1 MGSTCQGNHQ
11 LKDTETC
18 SKAQLLAI
26 LERCF
31 LRLGSALW
39 CAECDFGVKRRIM
52 RVLIYGAGVIGS
64 LYAVLFSEA
73 GVDTSVYARGL
84 RLEALQRN
92 GLRYEKNGAVCTA
105 NVCVLDILRPNDIYD
120 FIFLT
125 VRENQ
130 LHEALAQ
137 LRENQSP
144 YIATMVNSIED
155 YGIWEQLCGDGRILP
170 AFPGAGGGF
179 EDGVLHAALTPSFIQ
194 PTTFGILTPEQQPQ
208 AQRLKK
214 LFRRAHIPYQQVRD
228 MHAWQLCHL
237 GMVVPIADAYYEA
250 DDPANAGTDR
260 LVMDHTAKA
269 LRENF
274 RTLAH
279 NGVHLSP
286 AKMQIFRFLP
296 LPVLRLAL
304 KITFQSRFGDVFMY
318 RHAIKAPNEMRQ
330 LHEQFY
336 AYLSKIQNRNDC
348 SL

>member
-1 MGSTCQGNHQ
+1 M
-11 LKDTETC
+11 
-18 SKAQLLAI
+18 
-26 LERCF
+26 
-31 LRLGSALW
+31 
-39 CAECDFGVKRRIM
+39 
-52 RVLIYGAGVIGS
+52 IGS

-73 GVDTSVYARGL
+73 GVDSSVYARGV
-84 RLEALQRN
+84 RLETLRRN

-105 NVCVLDILRPNDIYD
+105 KVCVLDTLRSNDIYD

-144 YIATMVNSIED
+144 CIVTMVNSIED

-179 EDGVLHAALTPSFIQ
+179 ENGVLHAALTPRVIQ
-194 PTTFGILTPEQQPQ
+194 PTTFGILSSRQELD
-208 AQRLKK
+208 AKRLQE
-214 LFRRAHIPYQQVRD
+214 LFKRAKIPHQQVKD
-228 MHAWQLCHL
+228 MHAWQVCHL
-237 GMVVPIADAYYEA
+237 GLVVPIADAYYEA
-250 DDPANAGTDR
+250 DDPASAGADKM
-260 LVMDHTAKA
+260 VMAHTAKV
-269 LRENF
+269 LRDNF
-274 RTLAH
+274 RMLAQ

-286 AKMQIFRFLP
+286 AKMQLFRFLP
-296 LPVLRLAL
+296 MFLLRLAL

-318 RHAIKAPNEMRQ
+318 RHAMKAPDEMRQ

-336 AYLSKIQNRNDC
+336 AYLSKIQNRSDG